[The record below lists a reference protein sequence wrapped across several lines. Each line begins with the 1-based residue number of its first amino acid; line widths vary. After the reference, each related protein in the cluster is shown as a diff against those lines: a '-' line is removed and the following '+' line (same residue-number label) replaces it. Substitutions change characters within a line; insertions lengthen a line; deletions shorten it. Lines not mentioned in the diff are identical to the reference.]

1 VTESQQHQEPIKHA
15 EEHAES
21 AIMAAQRAE
30 AMLHDALTLADPQQ
44 IQSAQARIEQAQHDI
59 VEARKHMVEFSVME
73 PYAQQL
79 SSKSEDLH
87 KASLDMEVATD
98 KSKMPKQVR

>member
-1 VTESQQHQEPIKHA
+1 MTKGEQHQESIKHA

-30 AMLHDALTLADPQQ
+30 AMLHDALITSDPQQ
-44 IQSAQARIEQAQHDI
+44 LRAAQARVTQTQHDI
-59 VEARKHMVEFSVME
+59 VEARKHMVEFSTME
-73 PYAQQL
+73 PFEQQL

-87 KASLDMEVATD
+87 KASVDMVIAKD
-98 KSKMPKQVR
+98 KSKLPKQVR

>member
-1 VTESQQHQEPIKHA
+1 MTESQQHQEPIKHA

-21 AIMAAQRAE
+21 AIIAAQRAE
-30 AMLHDALTLADPQQ
+30 AMLHDALMTADPQQ
-44 IQSAQARIEQAQHDI
+44 IQSAQARIEQTQHDI
-59 VEARKHMVEFSVME
+59 VEARKHMVEFSTTE
-73 PYAQQL
+73 PYKQQL

-87 KASLDMEVATD
+87 KASLDAEVASD